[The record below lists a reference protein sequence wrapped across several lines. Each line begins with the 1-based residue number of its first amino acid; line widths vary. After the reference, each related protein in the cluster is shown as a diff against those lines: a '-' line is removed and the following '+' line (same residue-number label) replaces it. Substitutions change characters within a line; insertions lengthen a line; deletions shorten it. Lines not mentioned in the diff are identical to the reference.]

1 MATNQFYIGT
11 DIGGTFTDVVISDS
25 TGERTL
31 NAKVLTT
38 PADPVQGVMNGVR
51 EALASAGAKAEEVRR
66 LVHATTLPT
75 NLVIERKGGRVVY
88 VTTLGFGD
96 MFLIGKEQ
104 RSPDVIFDLNYRRPE
119 PLIPRNMVVEVDERL
134 DPTGAVL
141 SVLSD
146 AELDRAVGA
155 VAALA
160 PEGV

>member
-1 MATNQFYIGT
+1 ATTASPSIPRPARANGSWRAARQAPLNNIHDDSAALQEHAMATNQFYVGT

-31 NAKVLTT
+31 NAKTLTT

-51 EALASAGAKAEEVRR
+51 EALESAGARPEEVRR

-88 VTTLGFGD
+88 VTTQGFGD

-104 RSPDVIFDLNYRRPE
+104 RSPEVIFDLNYRRP
-119 PLIPRNMVVEVDERL
+119 
-134 DPTGAVL
+134 
-141 SVLSD
+141 
-146 AELDRAVGA
+146 
-155 VAALA
+155 
-160 PEGV
+160 